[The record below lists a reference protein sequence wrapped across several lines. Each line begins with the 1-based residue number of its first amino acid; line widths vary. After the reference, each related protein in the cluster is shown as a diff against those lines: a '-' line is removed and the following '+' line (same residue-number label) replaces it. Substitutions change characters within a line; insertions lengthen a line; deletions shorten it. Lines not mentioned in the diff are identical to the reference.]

1 MELYRQQ
8 CGMEWSR
15 RAPQTAPHKIVFVRH
30 KKQAN
35 CSFSFGPTKCP
46 RKWFR
51 NKCSQSPPRSYSN
64 LRRSILILYS
74 KYKQNMFS
82 ARNVYVI
89 CSCSQLLFKQSAVE
103 KKTESRWEIV
113 INFNMKHENSESQLV
128 FACIE
133 CCDLGKGVWKMVQS
147 DKNEWR
153 KQHEGVLQLQL
164 FECSYPKI
172 PCTFTKGKLV
182 SYRIK
187 TSNIILAQSNNI

>member
-1 MELYRQQ
+1 
-8 CGMEWSR
+8 MEWSR

-35 CSFSFGPTKCP
+35 CSFSFGATKCP

-82 ARNVYVI
+82 ARNVYVN

-133 CCDLGKGVWKMVQS
+133 CCDLGKGVCKKPPFGKWFKVIKMNGASNTKVCY
-147 DKNEWR
+147 NCNCLNAATR
-153 KQHEGVLQLQL
+153 KFRVLLL
-164 FECSYPKI
+164 
-172 PCTFTKGKLV
+172 KG
-182 SYRIK
+182 
-187 TSNIILAQSNNI
+187 N